1 MNCSYNVECVIFEWF
16 VQRQKLWHF
25 LCFVLGQICD
35 IWTCSHYVEFFIF
48 DLFVLCRIYNILN
61 ARARKTVV
69 TLLFFVRGTICDIFL
84 LRTRR
89 EVVLFGF
96 LPNKEDYVCIKL
108 EECPLILFVFSS
120 QKVNIY
126 IIILHIHQRYLY
138 TL

>member
-1 MNCSYNVECVIFEWF
+1 
-16 VQRQKLWHF
+16 
-25 LCFVLGQICD
+25 
-35 IWTCSHYVEFFIF
+35 
-48 DLFVLCRIYNILN
+48 
-61 ARARKTVV
+61 V